1 MRLLIMGPPGAGKGT
16 QAMRIA
22 EHYRIPPIST
32 GDIFRAMRHADTPL
46 ARQVR
51 AIMESGGY
59 VSDEITNE
67 IVQDRLAKPDCQ
79 QGFLLDGYPRTLQ
92 QVQTLDDYLAETD
105 RPLHAVISLLADIE
119 EVVARLLKRA
129 EIDGRPDD
137 NEETIRV
144 RLQVY
149 AEQTEPLLDLYRS
162 RGLLVEVDGLGPIDE
177 VSERVFAA
185 LDGHR
190 ERRSSELL
198 EPK

>member
-16 QAMRIA
+16 QAKLIA
-22 EHYRIPPIST
+22 EHYGIPAIST
-32 GDIFRAMRHADTPL
+32 GDIFRAMKNADTPL

-67 IVQDRLAKPDCQ
+67 IVKDRLAQSDCQ
-79 QGFLLDGYPRTLQ
+79 AGFLLDGYPRTLQ
-92 QVQTLDDYLAETD
+92 QVQTLDDYLAETE
-105 RPLHAVISLLADIE
+105 RPLNAVISLVADTA
-119 EVVARLLKRA
+119 EVVARLLRRA
-129 EIDGRPDD
+129 EVEGRSDD

-149 AEQTEPLLDLYRS
+149 ADQTEPLLEVYRT
-162 RGLLVEVDGLGPIDE
+162 RDVLVEVNGLGEITE

-185 LDGHR
+185 LDAHR
-190 ERRSSELL
+190 ERRTSEVDAR
-198 EPK
+198 

>member
-16 QAMRIA
+16 QAKRIA
-22 EHYRIPPIST
+22 EHYGIPAIST
-32 GDIFRAMRHADTPL
+32 GDIFRAMKNADTPL

-67 IVQDRLAKPDCQ
+67 IVKDRLAQPDCQ
-79 QGFLLDGYPRTLQ
+79 TGFLLDGYPRTLQ
-92 QVQTLDDYLAETD
+92 QVRTLDDYLAETD
-105 RPLHAVISLLADIE
+105 RPLDAVISLLADTD
-119 EVVARLLKRA
+119 EVVTRLLRRA
-129 EIDGRPDD
+129 AIDGRSDD

-149 AEQTEPLLDLYRS
+149 VEQTEPLLDVYRS
-162 RGLLVEVDGLGPIDE
+162 RGLLVEVNGLGEVDV

-185 LDGHR
+185 LDAHR
-190 ERRSSELL
+190 ERRTSELV
-198 EPK
+198 EPT

>member
-22 EHYRIPPIST
+22 EHYGIPAIST
-32 GDIFRAMRHADTPL
+32 GDIFRAMKNADTPL

-67 IVQDRLAKPDCQ
+67 IVEDRLARPDCQ
-79 QGFLLDGYPRTLQ
+79 AGFLLDGYPRTLQ
-92 QVQTLDDYLAETD
+92 QVRTLDDYLAETE
-105 RPLHAVISLLADIE
+105 RPLDAVISLLADTD
-119 EVVARLLKRA
+119 EVVARLLRRA
-129 EIDGRPDD
+129 VIDGRSDD

-149 AEQTEPLLDLYRS
+149 VEQTEPLLDLYRS
-162 RGLLVEVDGLGPIDE
+162 RGLLVEVDGLGEVDE

-185 LDGHR
+185 LDAHR
-190 ERRSSELL
+190 ERRTSELV
-198 EPK
+198 EPT

>member
-16 QAMRIA
+16 QATRIA
-22 EHYRIPPIST
+22 EHYGIPAIST
-32 GDIFRAMRHADTPL
+32 GDIFRAMKNADTPL

-67 IVQDRLAKPDCQ
+67 IVKDRLAQPDCQ
-79 QGFLLDGYPRTLQ
+79 GFSAGRLSAYVAAGTDSRRLSRRDGPPLD
-92 QVQTLDDYLAETD
+92 
-105 RPLHAVISLLADIE
+105 AVISLLADTD

-129 EIDGRPDD
+129 EIDGRSDD

-149 AEQTEPLLDLYRS
+149 AEQTEPLLDVYRS
-162 RGLLVEVDGLGPIDE
+162 RGLLVEVNGLGEIDE
-177 VSERVFAA
+177 VSERVFVA
-185 LDGHR
+185 LDAHR
-190 ERRSSELL
+190 QRQTSELV
-198 EPK
+198 EPQ

>member
-16 QAMRIA
+16 QAKLIA
-22 EHYRIPPIST
+22 EHYQIPAIST
-32 GDIFRAMRHADTPL
+32 GDIFRAMKHADTPL

-51 AIMESGGY
+51 EIMESGGY

-67 IVQDRLAKPDCQ
+67 IVEDRLAKPDCQ
-79 QGFLLDGYPRTLQ
+79 NGFLLDGYPRTLQ
-92 QVQTLDDYLAETD
+92 QVETLDDHLAETE
-105 RPLHAVISLLADIE
+105 RPLDAVISLLADVD

-129 EIDGRPDD
+129 VIDGRSDD

-149 AEQTEPLLDLYRS
+149 AEQTEPLLDVYRS
-162 RGLLVEVDGLGPIDE
+162 RRVLVEVNGLGEIAE

-185 LDGHR
+185 LDAHHQGP
-190 ERRSSELL
+190 SSEVDAR
-198 EPK
+198 